1 MDLSTILEDLLRSLL
16 PKIIEFLQSD
26 RFAELV
32 DKVVAGL
39 RSLLDGLNAEG

>member
-1 MDLSTILEDLLRSLL
+1 MNLNAVLEDLLKSLL

-39 RSLLDGLNAEG
+39 ESLLESLTAEG

>member
-1 MDLSTILEDLLRSLL
+1 MDLSAVLEDLLRSLL
-16 PKIIEFLQSD
+16 PRIIEFLQSD

-39 RSLLDGLNAEG
+39 QGLLDDLAAEG